1 MKLPS
6 SKAKHVHDSFQRI
19 AVAVVV
25 VALNIII
32 AVVALTAF
40 IVGRSEGDFGKLPLE
55 LRRLHHRQNF
65 DSRGWGGF

>member
-1 MKLPS
+1 M
-6 SKAKHVHDSFQRI
+6 HDSFQRI
-19 AVAVVV
+19 AVAVAVVV